1 MYTYAHAC
9 MCVRAFVYMCV
20 SCRYVGGGQILLNDR
35 VDRFQLPQNSKRDKC
50 IGYHYGEIYEKEFTN

>member
-1 MYTYAHAC
+1 MPMPVCVCVHLYT
-9 MCVRAFVYMCV
+9 CVFRVGM
-20 SCRYVGGGQILLNDR
+20 SGGGQILLNDR